1 MCPQTKSVYNEQT
14 VINQLIGSSEL
25 PQCPYQEYDHTQLL
39 SLVRLLVSFIIIV
52 LAKVGVKDPA
62 DLQEALD
69 RWDFSAHKTSRT
81 SSMRPSSDLPRN
93 NKADVSEGDSP
104 SEDSQAAECE
114 PAANTD
120 ELPTGDG
127 KTQEEKDYEAF
138 EEKERKSEEARK
150 QDHHRSRRTSSGKK
164 RGKQPGSAGHGF
176 KVPDRVDEQI
186 TVIVPPAECAS
197 CPHWE
202 TECRERARLGAGHS
216 SYDLEFRIIQTTYR
230 TATVECHLNDQPKAE
245 VQAETND
252 ASAKQENPVQVDEPC
267 TPAGAVPQECTG
279 TDASEGA
286 GTDIA
291 PREAGGTKKVFTS
304 EYPEGA
310 KGPNQYGKMVRV
322 LVCLLYCV
330 GMVSLNRIRS
340 ILAPAITMHLSD
352 ATMLGFIDQMAR
364 LVQPAVDAILEAER
378 KGHFVHLDETGANV
392 AGHLYWVHAIATP
405 LYTFVSVQEKRGKE
419 GMKNIGFLEEYV
431 GTIIHDC
438 WASYFYFDQC
448 VHSICNAHIER
459 ELAGISKFFENAS
472 QWADDMIRLL
482 QEMLQAKHE
491 AQNQGLTSLPQN
503 MLDAFTARFRALIS
517 RGKEIHPI
525 PPQKP
530 GKRGRVKKGRARAL
544 VDRMEEREAEIFR
557 FLTDFSIPYTNNEAE
572 RAFRLL
578 GVRRSVSFFQSLESA
593 RNFCAIWSYL
603 ATARKHNIPYFV
615 AAREAFN
622 GNAVRIL
629 FPDVEKEDK
638 DAEAA

>member
-1 MCPQTKSVYNEQT
+1 MLVTPSGM
-14 VINQLIGSSEL
+14 VI
-25 PQCPYQEYDHTQLL
+25 P
-39 SLVRLLVSFIIIV
+39 VRLLQSE
-52 LAKVGVKDPA
+52 K
-62 DLQEALD
+62 AL
-69 RWDFSAHKTSRT
+69 
-81 SSMRPSSDLPRN
+81 SSIAVTL
-93 NKADVSEGDSP
+93 
-104 SEDSQAAECE
+104 
-114 PAANTD
+114 
-120 ELPTGDG
+120 
-127 KTQEEKDYEAF
+127 
-138 EEKERKSEEARK
+138 
-150 QDHHRSRRTSSGKK
+150 SG
-164 RGKQPGSAGHGF
+164 
-176 KVPDRVDEQI
+176 I
-186 TVIVPPAECAS
+186 
-197 CPHWE
+197 E
-202 TECRERARLGAGHS
+202 TL
-216 SYDLEFRIIQTTYR
+216 
-230 TATVECHLNDQPKAE
+230 
-245 VQAETND
+245 
-252 ASAKQENPVQVDEPC
+252 
-267 TPAGAVPQECTG
+267 
-279 TDASEGA
+279 
-286 GTDIA
+286 
-291 PREAGGTKKVFTS
+291 
-304 EYPEGA
+304 
-310 KGPNQYGKMVRV
+310 
-322 LVCLLYCV
+322 
-330 GMVSLNRIRS
+330 
-340 ILAPAITMHLSD
+340 
-352 ATMLGFIDQMAR
+352 AR
-364 LVQPAVDAILEAER
+364 LVQPAVDAILDAEK
-378 KGHFVHLDETGANV
+378 KGHFAHLDETGANV